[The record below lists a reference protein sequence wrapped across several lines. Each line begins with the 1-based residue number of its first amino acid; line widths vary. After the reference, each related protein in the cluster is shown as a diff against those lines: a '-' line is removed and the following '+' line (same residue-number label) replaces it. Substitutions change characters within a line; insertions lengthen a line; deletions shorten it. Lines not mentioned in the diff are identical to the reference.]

1 MAGQHRM
8 PGLMARTGVIMA
20 CREAS
25 VFVRMFLRTYLV
37 GGCINTRGMQ
47 NIGLSYAMDP
57 GLRFLYASADDL
69 QKARK
74 RYLKVYNT
82 HPCWTPLLVGLF
94 FYIEQK
100 IHKGLLPPKAL
111 SQMKG
116 TIAFTL
122 SAVGDSLF
130 GGSIYVLWSLST
142 MILLAA
148 GLPWLALGWALLWMG
163 ILEAFKLYTFW
174 KGVSEGIAFLTRLR
188 SWNLIDWS
196 GRIKALNVL
205 LLFVFWIVVWPGRMT
220 PVSWMTGTGMVL
232 LVACLAT
239 LFYRA
244 RDAIMIALA
253 ALLWAVPVLVPYL
266 EDMPLPW

>member
-1 MAGQHRM
+1 MAG
-8 PGLMARTGVIMA
+8 
-20 CREAS
+20 REAR

-47 NIGLSYAMDP
+47 NVGLSYAMDP

-94 FYIEQK
+94 FYMEKK

-111 SQMKG
+111 SQMKS

-130 GGSIYVLWSLST
+130 GGSIYVLWSLMT
-142 MILLAA
+142 MILVAA
-148 GLPWLALGWALLWMG
+148 GMPWIALGWALGW
-163 ILEAFKLYTFW
+163 IFALEAFKLYTFW
-174 KGVSEGIAFLTRLR
+174 KGVSQGISFLGRLR

-196 GRIKALNVL
+196 GRIKAVNGL
-205 LLFVFWIVVWPGRMT
+205 LLFVFWIIVWPGNLT
-220 PVSWMTGTGMVL
+220 PVSWMAGTGMVL
-232 LVACLAT
+232 ALACLAT

-244 RDAIMIALA
+244 RDAILIVLA
-253 ALLWAVPVLVPYL
+253 ALLWALPLFVPYL
-266 EDMPLPW
+266 EEMPLPW